1 MTEWLSLSHSH
12 SFEHNTVT
20 QYEWVSEVA
29 QSCPTLCDPMD
40 CSLQGSSVHEIFQ
53 ARVLEW
59 VAIYVSITFIW
70 TGEPNKFLWLPVLW
84 YLLHCSRWEP
94 NPQYLQG
101 LPVLPMI
108 SSFFFCFYFLFWI
121 IVGFPKWYNV
131 KESAWKCRR
140 HKKCGLDSWV
150 RRIPWS
156 RTWQLTLEFL
166 PKKFHGQRS
175 LVGACKE
182 SGTTQQLNNS
192 NNSWLTML
200 C

>member
-1 MTEWLSLSHSH
+1 MYCTVHARYSPWGHKELHTTGWLSLSHSH
-12 SFEHNTVT
+12 SFRHHTIA

-59 VAIYVSITFIW
+59 VAIYVSMTFIW
-70 TGEPNKFLWLPVLW
+70 TGEPNKFLWLPLLW

-108 SSFFFCFYFLFWI
+108 SSFFFFFLLFI
-121 IVGFPKWYNV
+121 
-131 KESAWKCRR
+131 
-140 HKKCGLDSWV
+140 LDCSWV
-150 RRIPWS
+150 S
-156 RTWQLTLEFL
+156 Q
-166 PKKFHGQRS
+166 
-175 LVGACKE
+175 VV
-182 SGTTQQLNNS
+182 
-192 NNSWLTML
+192 
-200 C
+200 